1 MKRNL
6 VYVLLV
12 LALTAGSVFGA
23 YLIADKASRT
33 DLSLKTT
40 ASQAAETEKPGERVL
55 I

>member
-23 YLIADKASRT
+23 YLIADKA
-33 DLSLKTT
+33 
-40 ASQAAETEKPGERVL
+40 
-55 I
+55 